1 MSRVEGLQQE
11 ATGKQAPGSRTFSSL
26 AELLAFHGR
35 NTPDR
40 EAILASGLA
49 SGSAPASAQERAPM
63 SFGALWANAQQTLR
77 ALRAAGI
84 GRSDRVAV
92 VLPNGPEAATA
103 IISVAAS
110 AVCVPLNPDFTAD
123 EWQRYFDE
131 LRVVALLTD
140 PNTQPASRVA
150 ALARGMTVLDISI
163 LPNAPAGAFNFARNI
178 IGSTAP
184 KLTGEDFASGTD
196 DAFILLTSGT
206 TSRPKTIP
214 LTHAAVCRSAF
225 NVGEVIALAPQ
236 DRLLSVLPLFHGHGL
251 ISGVIAALAA
261 GSSTVCTSGFDATA
275 FPGWLSAF
283 RPTWYTAVPAIH
295 RAVLETAGQQ
305 KESARQ
311 SSLRL
316 IRSASSTLP
325 AKVLGGLEAL
335 FGVPVIDTFG
345 MTEAATQIAANPLRR
360 RKLGSVGVSAGAEIA
375 ILDDAG
381 RPLPSGAHGEIA
393 LRGQTITRGYD
404 NDTGATREAF
414 RDGWFHTGD
423 LGYLDH
429 DGYLFVVG
437 RIREVINRAGQKVA
451 PGEVEEALL
460 RHPDVVEAAAFSVPH
475 ARLGADVAAA
485 VVLRPGAK
493 AGAQKLRNFVRK
505 RLASFKVPGL
515 IRIVPEIPKG
525 GGGKIKRAELAAAL
539 AAAPA
544 ARGKHRRAAAA
555 PPSKLENEIAKIWA
569 ELLEVDRIGIDAD
582 IFALGVDSIAVTQ
595 MIARLR
601 QQFGVDLSFKDIFD
615 APTVAAL
622 AARLESS
629 KKSTAAAWLRLQPSP
644 ARESHAGQNSALPV
658 AIVQE
663 RMLRIEREVPG
674 LPQFN
679 LPFAYRLKGPLNVN
693 ALRRS
698 LAAVVR
704 RHDSLRTGFAWR
716 DDAPVAFVTP
726 PAKIKLALAF
736 EDLAAKA
743 PTRNRRAK
751 ALLHKRAALAAEK
764 ESLQPFDMRRAPL
777 VRARLLRLGAEDHVL
792 LLVVHD
798 IVIDGWSM
806 GVFMQDF
813 AQFYAAFAAGRP
825 AHSPEPNLPEPPL
838 RFSDFARWQRRWS
851 ASEAANQQFAYW
863 HKRLRNAAPLLVNN
877 DADELG
883 ARDIQER
890 LHIPNATLARL
901 AGLDLSHGATLFVTL
916 LAGFKALLRLRTG
929 RSDICV
935 ATAMSNRAQPGAE
948 SVIGPFANTAIIRSR
963 VDADMN
969 FYEMVDRVR
978 VAVVEAYAHQ
988 ELPFDVLA
996 ERLADEAGL
1005 DPELFIQAYFVL
1017 QIAFRR
1023 PIKLPGIIA
1032 RPFGYREGQ
1041 SVMPLDRTWLTM
1053 TLNETPSGMIGA
1065 CSYSNAL
1072 CNGRRWVDDYKAIL
1086 AKAAANPK
1094 KPIGDFAESLKA
1106 QPPHIRHQQNR
1117 TRRAA
1122 DADHLSRFD

>member
-1 MSRVEGLQQE
+1 MSRVEGLQQK

-26 AELLAFHGR
+26 AEILAYHGR

-49 SGSAPASAQERAPM
+49 PGLAPGSAPASAQERAPM

-131 LRVVALLTD
+131 LRVVALLTA

-225 NVGEVIALAPQ
+225 NVGGVIALAPQ

-381 RPLPSGAHGEIA
+381 QPLPSGAHGEIA

-423 LGYLDH
+423 LGYQDD
-429 DGYLFVVG
+429 DGFVFVVD
-437 RIREVINRAGQKVA
+437 RKTDLINRGGYNVY
-451 PGEVEEALL
+451 PREVEELL
-460 RHPDVVEAAAFSVPH
+460 YLHPAVSEAAVIGRPDD
-475 ARLGADVAAA
+475 RLGEEVVA
-485 VVLRPGAK
+485 VVSLKPGAS
-493 AGAQKLRNFVRK
+493 AQGEDIVAWAKERIAAYKYPREV
-505 RLASFKVPGL
+505 
-515 IRIVPEIPKG
+515 RIVAELPKG
-525 GGGKIKRAELAAAL
+525 PTGKI
-539 AAAPA
+539 
-544 ARGKHRRAAAA
+544 
-555 PPSKLENEIAKIWA
+555 AK
-569 ELLEVDRIGIDAD
+569 
-582 IFALGVDSIAVTQ
+582 
-595 MIARLR
+595 
-601 QQFGVDLSFKDIFD
+601 
-615 APTVAAL
+615 
-622 AARLESS
+622 
-629 KKSTAAAWLRLQPSP
+629 
-644 ARESHAGQNSALPV
+644 
-658 AIVQE
+658 
-663 RMLRIEREVPG
+663 
-674 LPQFN
+674 
-679 LPFAYRLKGPLNVN
+679 
-693 ALRRS
+693 
-698 LAAVVR
+698 
-704 RHDSLRTGFAWR
+704 
-716 DDAPVAFVTP
+716 
-726 PAKIKLALAF
+726 
-736 EDLAAKA
+736 
-743 PTRNRRAK
+743 
-751 ALLHKRAALAAEK
+751 
-764 ESLQPFDMRRAPL
+764 
-777 VRARLLRLGAEDHVL
+777 RLLRD
-792 LLVVHD
+792 
-798 IVIDGWSM
+798 
-806 GVFMQDF
+806 
-813 AQFYAAFAAGRP
+813 
-825 AHSPEPNLPEPPL
+825 
-838 RFSDFARWQRRWS
+838 AR
-851 ASEAANQQFAYW
+851 
-863 HKRLRNAAPLLVNN
+863 
-877 DADELG
+877 
-883 ARDIQER
+883 
-890 LHIPNATLARL
+890 
-901 AGLDLSHGATLFVTL
+901 
-916 LAGFKALLRLRTG
+916 
-929 RSDICV
+929 
-935 ATAMSNRAQPGAE
+935 
-948 SVIGPFANTAIIRSR
+948 
-963 VDADMN
+963 
-969 FYEMVDRVR
+969 
-978 VAVVEAYAHQ
+978 
-988 ELPFDVLA
+988 
-996 ERLADEAGL
+996 
-1005 DPELFIQAYFVL
+1005 
-1017 QIAFRR
+1017 
-1023 PIKLPGIIA
+1023 
-1032 RPFGYREGQ
+1032 
-1041 SVMPLDRTWLTM
+1041 
-1053 TLNETPSGMIGA
+1053 
-1065 CSYSNAL
+1065 
-1072 CNGRRWVDDYKAIL
+1072 
-1086 AKAAANPK
+1086 
-1094 KPIGDFAESLKA
+1094 
-1106 QPPHIRHQQNR
+1106 
-1117 TRRAA
+1117 
-1122 DADHLSRFD
+1122 